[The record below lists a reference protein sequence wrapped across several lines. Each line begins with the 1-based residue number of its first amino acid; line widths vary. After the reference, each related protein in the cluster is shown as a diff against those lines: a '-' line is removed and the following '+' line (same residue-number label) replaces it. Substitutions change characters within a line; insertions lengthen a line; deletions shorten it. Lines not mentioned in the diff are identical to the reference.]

1 MIVCLCHVVSD
12 RTIRARI
19 SEGARSVEAIGQA
32 CRAGTG
38 CGGCQEQ
45 IADLIKECRQGANA
59 RSACRDGC
67 AVPALQLASPA
78 L

>member
-19 SEGARSVEAIGQA
+19 NEGARSVEAIGNA
-32 CRAGTG
+32 CQAGTG
-38 CGGCQEQ
+38 CGGCQDQ
-45 IADLIKECRQGANA
+45 LTQLLKECRQGTNA
-59 RSACRDGC
+59 RSACRDSC
-67 AVPALQLASPA
+67 AVPALQLASSA

>member
-19 SEGARSVEAIGQA
+19 SEGARSVEAIGEA
-32 CRAGTG
+32 CGAGTG

-45 IADLIKECRQGANA
+45 LAELIKECRQGTNA

-67 AVPALQLASPA
+67 AVPALQLASSA